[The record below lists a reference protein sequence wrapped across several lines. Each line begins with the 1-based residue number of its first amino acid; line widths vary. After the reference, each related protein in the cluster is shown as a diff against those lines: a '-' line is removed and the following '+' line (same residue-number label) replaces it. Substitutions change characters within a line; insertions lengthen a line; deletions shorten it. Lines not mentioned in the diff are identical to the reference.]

1 MAKARFIEHTFDI
14 AKAQS
19 ELAELKTLL
28 DANTDLKEREQI
40 LKRIRGW
47 PNLCALF
54 GKFHGEISIA
64 DRIKLESPIE
74 GYFRTDL
81 TVKLGDTDHIALVE
95 FEGASAN
102 CIFKPGDSTIDPWA
116 QAFEKG
122 FSQIVDWAWAI
133 DEYRQTPLLRDA
145 FGSERPNFIGVLV
158 IGRDTALKDDTARSR
173 WKWRSRNVLVG
184 GGAVTLLTYD
194 DLHFQFDTEI
204 QSRL

>member
-19 ELAELKTLL
+19 ELDKFKRLL
-28 DANTDLKEREQI
+28 DTNTDLKEREQV
-40 LKRIRGW
+40 LKRFRDW
-47 PNLCALF
+47 PNLCSLF
-54 GKFHGEISIA
+54 GKFHGQISIA

-81 TVKLGDTDHIALVE
+81 TVKLAGTDHIALVE

-102 CIFKPGDSTIDPWA
+102 CIFKPGDRTIDEWA
-116 QAFEKG
+116 PAFEKG

-145 FGSERPNFIGVLV
+145 FDSERPDFIGILV
-158 IGRDTALKDDTARSR
+158 IGRDTALKDATARSR

-184 GGAVTLLTYD
+184 GGTVTLLTYD
-194 DLHFQFDTEI
+194 DLHYQFDTEI
-204 QSRL
+204 KSRI

>member
-14 AKAQS
+14 AKAQV
-19 ELAELKTLL
+19 ELAEFKTLL
-28 DANTDLKEREQI
+28 DTNTDLKEREQV
-40 LKRIRGW
+40 LKRFREW

-64 DRIKLESPIE
+64 DRIRLESPIE

-81 TVKLGDTDHIALVE
+81 TVKLNDTDNLVLVE
-95 FEGASAN
+95 FEGASGN
-102 CIFKPGDSTIDPWA
+102 CIFKPSESTIDPWA
-116 QAFEKG
+116 QSFEKG

-158 IGRDTALKDDTARSR
+158 IGRDTALKDNAARSR

-204 QSRL
+204 KSRL